1 MIEGGETLCV
11 HAYMH
16 AYIIMIRVSTCL
28 LNMYFCV
35 LVSVRVF
42 VSVWAIF
49 IMTKVVIYFRFWT
62 KST

>member
-1 MIEGGETLCV
+1 
-11 HAYMH
+11 MH
-16 AYIIMIRVSTCL
+16 AYIVMIHVSTCL

-35 LVSVRVF
+35 LVSVWVF